1 MANIS
6 DQVEKLRADLHTLGE
21 DLREADK
28 VLRTE
33 FKSWGLRS
41 GATALRQTAKQ
52 LQELGDTAVGQV
64 NELNTKVLE
73 KVGNSKERAEQAAT
87 LLGQVADRAQGALAK
102 LESGHVPVRST
113 GNLSPLIRIAAV
125 IGVVATVMMIVKKL
139 RRKSQ
144 AA

>member
-21 DLREADK
+21 DLREADQA
-28 VLRTE
+28 LRTE

-87 LLGQVADRAQGALAK
+87 LLGQVADRTQGALAK
-102 LESGHVPVRST
+102 LESGQVPARST
-113 GNLSPLIRIAAV
+113 GNLSPLIRTAAAIA
-125 IGVVATVMMIVKKL
+125 VVATVVMIVKKL
-139 RRKSQ
+139 RRKS
-144 AA
+144 

>member
-6 DQVEKLRADLHTLGE
+6 DQVEKLRVDLQTLGD
-21 DLREADK
+21 DLLDADK
-28 VLRTE
+28 ALRTE

-41 GATALRQTAKQ
+41 GATALRKTAKQ
-52 LQELGDTAVGQV
+52 LQELGDTAVGQA

-102 LESGHVPVRST
+102 LESGQLPVRST
-113 GNLSPLIRIAAV
+113 GDLSPLIRIAAV
-125 IGVVATVMMIVKKL
+125 IGVVVTGVVIVKKL
-139 RRKSQ
+139 RRKSS
-144 AA
+144 

>member
-6 DQVEKLRADLHTLGE
+6 DQVEKLRADLHALGE
-21 DLREADK
+21 DLRETDK
-28 VLRTE
+28 ALRTE

-102 LESGHVPVRST
+102 LESGQVPARSI
-113 GNLSPLIRIAAV
+113 GNMSPLVRTVAAIA
-125 IGVVATVMMIVKKL
+125 VVATGVVILKKL
-139 RRKSQ
+139 CRKS
-144 AA
+144 